1 MLMTQIVIDRATRVV
16 FDAAFGSAAQTAVA
30 ALLETT
36 ARAPAIKLGA
46 QNRGSNSRSNA
57 RAQSVQSLDR
67 PPHPM
72 TRQDLD
78 RPSVESSPKVD
89 M

>member
-1 MLMTQIVIDRATRVV
+1 MTCGTCYWA
-16 FDAAFGSAAQTAVA
+16 
-30 ALLETT
+30 
-36 ARAPAIKLGA
+36 KLGA

-57 RAQSVQSLDR
+57 RAQSAQSLDR